1 MVESGDG
8 LSASRA
14 VRALARVGELSEDH
28 LRAALAHAD
37 PEVIKEAL
45 ACGAALPAA
54 PALSA
59 GLLSHERWDVRVA
72 AARALR
78 TSGTA
83 AELPAVRA
91 ALEAEADSMVRAA
104 LAEAAAQ
111 LASR

>member
-1 MVESGDG
+1 
-8 LSASRA
+8 
-14 VRALARVGELSEDH
+14 
-28 LRAALAHAD
+28 
-37 PEVIKEAL
+37 
-45 ACGAALPAA
+45 
-54 PALSA
+54 
-59 GLLSHERWDVRVA
+59 VRVA

-78 TSGTA
+78 ACGTS